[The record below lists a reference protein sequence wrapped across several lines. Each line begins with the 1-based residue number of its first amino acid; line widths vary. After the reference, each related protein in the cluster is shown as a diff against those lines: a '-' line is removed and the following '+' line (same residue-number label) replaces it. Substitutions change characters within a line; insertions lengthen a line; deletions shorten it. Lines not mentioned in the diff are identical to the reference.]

1 MSAGRS
7 DGPKAQKRLLGWG
20 RQMLRGPGR
29 GGVETEGGGRVG
41 SAAGRQGAQRVRGE
55 VPGWRWR
62 AVPGVLCL
70 ACCAVQAARPAG
82 GPDPGPSKWPSAP
95 HPCSA
100 HRGGPAGAAV
110 PEPRESGAAGAAL
123 RPPLSPPRADGGERV
138 EGPARTAAQDTQGAW
153 PGAAGGSCRHRSG
166 FLEK

>member
-20 RQMLRGPGR
+20 RQMLRGG
-29 GGVETEGGGRVG
+29 
-41 SAAGRQGAQRVRGE
+41 AGAELRPKGAGAQGAQRVVRERSGSE
-55 VPGWRWR
+55 ARSLAG
-62 AVPGVLCL
+62 AGVLCL